1 MDIEGP
7 DSPIRSVRDFATH
20 IATVTIGILI
30 ALGLEALI
38 EAHCN
43 HELVE
48 HTRADFRAEFTT
60 NRAAVLADLKR
71 TEAVTT
77 ELDGL
82 ITYGRARIAGRAAT
96 LPVLQSTRSFSFL
109 TTTAWETAV
118 ATQALI
124 HMPFEEAGR
133 ISAAQ
138 VKQASLNTLQ
148 SRAEDEWF
156 DLAAYGDPRAVPKNE
171 LRPALEKVTI
181 AYAYLVSV
189 RATEKDLVGVYDEA
203 LIAIRR

>member
-7 DSPIRSVRDFATH
+7 NSPIRSIRDFAIH

-38 EAHCN
+38 EAHRN

-48 HTRADFRAEFTT
+48 HTRADFRAEFAA
-60 NRAAVLADLKR
+60 NRAAVVADLKR
-71 TEAVTT
+71 TVAVKT
-77 ELDGL
+77 ELEGL
-82 ITYGRARIAGRAAT
+82 IGYGQARLAGKDAPLPTLSTTRA
-96 LPVLQSTRSFSFL
+96 FSFL
-109 TTTAWETAV
+109 TTTSWETAV

-124 HMPFEEAGR
+124 HMPFAEAR
-133 ISAAQ
+133 QISATQA
-138 VKQASLNTLQ
+138 KQAALNAMQ

-156 DLAAYGDPRAVPKNE
+156 DLAAYGDPRTVPQNE

-181 AYAYLVSV
+181 SYAYLMSV
-189 RATEKDLVGVYDEA
+189 RATEQDLVGVYDAA
-203 LIAIRR
+203 LRRIGK

>member
-7 DSPIRSVRDFATH
+7 DSPIRSIRDFAIH

-30 ALGLEALI
+30 ALGLEALV
-38 EAHCN
+38 EAHRN
-43 HELVE
+43 QELVE

-71 TEAVTT
+71 MEAVKT
-77 ELDGL
+77 ELQGL
-82 ITYGRARIAGRAAT
+82 IAYAQARIAGRAAT
-96 LPVLQSTRSFSFL
+96 LPVLQSTRSFAFV

-124 HMPFEEAGR
+124 HMPFKEAGQ

-138 VKQASLNTLQ
+138 SKQAALNALQ

-156 DLAAYGDPRAVPKNE
+156 DLAAYGDPRAIPKE
-171 LRPALEKVTI
+171 EYHPALEKVTI

-189 RATEKDLVGVYDEA
+189 RATERELVGVYDEA
-203 LIAIRR
+203 LKGIGR

>member
-7 DSPIRSVRDFATH
+7 DSPIRSIRDFAIH

-30 ALGLEALI
+30 ALGLEALV
-38 EAHCN
+38 EAHRN
-43 HELVE
+43 QELVE

-60 NRAAVLADLKR
+60 NRAAVLADLQR
-71 TEAVTT
+71 TEAVKA
-77 ELDGL
+77 ELEGL
-82 ITYGRARIAGRAAT
+82 IAYGRARIAGRDAV
-96 LPVLQSTRSFSFL
+96 LPAVSTSRSFAFV
-109 TTTAWETAV
+109 TTKAWETAV

-124 HMPFEEAGR
+124 HMPFGEAGR

-138 VKQASLNTLQ
+138 SKQATLNALQ

-156 DLAAYGDPRAVPKNE
+156 DLAAYGDPRAIPKE
-171 LRPALEKVTI
+171 EYHPALEKVMI

-189 RATEKDLVGVYDEA
+189 RATEKELVAVYDEA
-203 LIAIRR
+203 LKGIGK

>member
-7 DSPIRSVRDFATH
+7 DSPIRSIRDFATH

-38 EAHCN
+38 EAHRN

-60 NRAAVLADLKR
+60 NRAAVLADLTR
-71 TEAVTT
+71 TAAVKT
-77 ELDGL
+77 ELEGL
-82 ITYGRARIAGRAAT
+82 IAYGRARIAGREAA
-96 LPVLQSTRSFSFL
+96 LPALATSRAFSFL
-109 TTTAWETAV
+109 NTTAWETAV

-124 HMPFEEAGR
+124 HMPFKEAGR

-138 VKQASLNTLQ
+138 SKQASLNALQ
-148 SRAEDEWF
+148 NRAEDEWF
-156 DLAAYGDPRAVPKNE
+156 DLAAYGDPRALPKEE

-189 RATEKDLVGVYDEA
+189 RATEQDLVGVYDEA
-203 LIAIRR
+203 LKGIKR

>member
-7 DSPIRSVRDFATH
+7 DSPIRSIRDFATH

-30 ALGLEALI
+30 ALSLEALI
-38 EAHCN
+38 EAHRN

-60 NRAAVLADLKR
+60 NRAAVLNDLKR
-71 TEAVTT
+71 TLAVKA
-77 ELDGL
+77 ELEGL
-82 ITYGRARIAGRAAT
+82 IGYGRARIAGQEAA
-96 LPVLQSTRSFSFL
+96 LPALQSTRAFSFV

-124 HMPFEEAGR
+124 HMPFKEAGR

-138 VKQASLNTLQ
+138 SKQASLNALQ

-156 DLAAYGDPRAVPKNE
+156 DLAAYGDPRALPKDE

-203 LIAIRR
+203 LKAIPN